1 MIINAKLTLDHEQL
15 NLIACKIAGKNIKR
29 TATRAEIVDLV
40 TGFIT
45 GYAAEIKQEI
55 RRNTAPVQVHVDVD
69 LSKVPAEYARHTD
82 DWKASYLKGRYG
94 R

>member
-15 NLIACKIAGKNIKR
+15 ILIACKLTGKNLKR

-45 GYAAEIKQEI
+45 GLAVETEHEM
-55 RRNTAPVQVHVDVD
+55 RTDDAPVPLRKTVD
-69 LSKVPAEYARHTD
+69 LSKVPAEYSRRTD
-82 DWKASYLKGRYG
+82 DWKASYMKGRWG

>member
-15 NLIACKIAGKNIKR
+15 NLIACKISGKNILR
-29 TATRAEIVDLV
+29 SATRAEIVDLV

-45 GYAAEIKQEI
+45 GYAAEVKAELIHT
-55 RRNTAPVQVHVDVD
+55 NTPVKACEMD
-69 LSKVPAEYARHTD
+69 LSRVPSEYDRRTD
-82 DWKASYLKGRYG
+82 DWRASYLKGRYG